1 MDDERRVLCP
11 ENRGLAA
18 YVLQKK
24 QEYAEKPK
32 GLSENLERT
41 FVKGYRSVCDAKDP
55 INTLKD
61 LSQIKYVSCF
71 LSLLFSPMEF
81 GFSTLLIGIWV
92 IGSLVSCLRCPFFA
106 MVEKDVT
113 FLCFWFE
120 ILPLFSIE

>member
-61 LSQIKYVSCF
+61 LSQIKGFGKWMVKLMKGYFDTAVESSEQEDLPDNRAGSGVGLLAVSISHCTHV
-71 LSLLFSPMEF
+71 LSM
-81 GFSTLLIGIWV
+81 
-92 IGSLVSCLRCPFFA
+92 
-106 MVEKDVT
+106 
-113 FLCFWFE
+113 
-120 ILPLFSIE
+120 